1 LGLEYP
7 MACVKE
13 ILHCVLRALR
23 VILMTHHQTICNLVI
38 TLIELGKLF
47 GDKGPLFPD
56 LFMQLKD

>member
-1 LGLEYP
+1 

-13 ILHCVLRALR
+13 ILHCILRALR
-23 VILMTHHQTICNLVI
+23 ELLMTHHQTICTLVI